1 MRQREE
7 RDLGGE
13 KSLFHVLAFLNNVEY
28 GLGGLWCDKHVW
40 AGHVDDDRGE
50 KSGKVMRPEIVEGG
64 CGEEDDPDPQRILE
78 SEKGFRVW
86 MFGCG
91 EEDDPEPQ
99 RILES
104 EKGFRV

>member
-1 MRQREE
+1 
-7 RDLGGE
+7 
-13 KSLFHVLAFLNNVEY
+13 
-28 GLGGLWCDKHVW
+28 
-40 AGHVDDDRGE
+40 
-50 KSGKVMRPEIVEGG
+50 VMRPEIVEGG